1 MDKRDDQGGSKPS
14 SPSPPASENVLLEC
28 SSWDDSL
35 CPEAKKAAPG
45 SLGHQ
50 VLAETNVMAGGQKPA
65 ILLTGATHARE
76 MISTSMVT
84 NEMLKLIQLG
94 YMQKDPY
101 FEKLLTQNK
110 YYFMPIFNVD
120 GSAFIEKN
128 WVDFKKI
135 MPKRKNTNGAFKC
148 ASSTDVDGGVDL
160 NRNFGVDFGQIDD
173 IVNFQGD
180 GYKVDDLS
188 GKPQDAKAAYKNPCN
203 TNFAGPNAFSE
214 PET

>member
-1 MDKRDDQGGSKPS
+1 MLLDDPS
-14 SPSPPASENVLLEC
+14 G
-28 SSWDDSL
+28 DDSDGSDS
-35 CPEAKKAAPG
+35 KKSAPAA
-45 SLGHQ
+45 LGHQ

-84 NEMLKLIQLG
+84 YEMLKLIQLG

-101 FEKLLTQNK
+101 YEKLLTQNK

-128 WVDFKKI
+128 WVDLKKI
-135 MPKRKNTNGAFKC
+135 VPKRKNTNSAFRC
-148 ASSTDVDGGVDL
+148 AQSTEVDGGVDL

-180 GYKVDDLS
+180 GYKTDPLT